1 MDEPASSPGL
11 PEASA
16 GVGAIQTARPD
27 LPDLPRIRA
36 YYDETWLD
44 YRFLW
49 LSPDNLAVHF
59 GYWDEHTRTHAASL
73 VNMNRLLARRIGIR
87 SGLHVLDAGCGVG
100 GSSLWLARTHGATVV
115 GITPVASQIEHARIF
130 ARRQQMQGRVRFAQE
145 DYTRTSFPDGSF
157 DVIWAIESVCHA
169 PDKRLFLREARRL
182 LKPGGR
188 LGIVEYIRFTRPY
201 AAEDEALL
209 ASWLSGW
216 AIPDIATRDE
226 WQQWTGEAGF
236 AEVAVEDIAAGV
248 EPSLRRLYTVTQRC
262 WWGASLLRRMGI
274 RSETQHGNM
283 RGARDIYRAVK
294 RGLWFEALLT
304 ATAE

>member
-1 MDEPASSPGL
+1 MAD
-11 PEASA
+11 SA
-16 GVGAIQTARPD
+16 GASGAHPAETTATQTA

-49 LSPDNLAVHF
+49 LSPENLAVHF
-59 GYWDEHTRTHAASL
+59 GYWDERTRSHDESL
-73 VNMNRLLARRIGIR
+73 VNMNRLLARHIGIQPGQR
-87 SGLHVLDAGCGVG
+87 VLDAGCGVG
-100 GSSLWLARTHGATVV
+100 GSSLWLARNYGVSVV
-115 GITPVASQIEHARIF
+115 GITPVASQIARARAF
-130 ARRQQMQGRVRFAQE
+130 ARREQLQGRVRFAQE
-145 DYTRTSFPDGSF
+145 DYTRTNFPDGSF
-157 DVIWAIESVCHA
+157 DAIWAIESVCHA

-188 LGIVEYIRFTRPY
+188 LGIVEYMRFTRPY
-201 AAEDEALL
+201 AAADEALL

-226 WQQWTGEAGF
+226 WQRWTGEEGF
-236 AEVAVEDIAAGV
+236 ADVAIEDIAAGV
-248 EPSLRRLYTVTQRC
+248 EPSLRRLYRVTLLC
-262 WWGASLLRRMGI
+262 WWGASLLRRMGV

-294 RGLWFEALLT
+294 RGLWFEAVLT
-304 ATAE
+304 ATAA